1 MMVLGRIAAAGIV
14 LALMALPAWAKTLY
28 VSDQLSVNLRAEP
41 SGDASPMT
49 LLRTDASMELLAEE
63 GDYFKVR
70 LEDGTEG
77 FFPKRYATE
86 REPRSYVIARL
97 EKKISSLEQELEA
110 AQKRLGA
117 AAGDLEEER
126 VQLAAGLKQAEQ
138 QLKDLEQQQAAI
150 LNERDAA
157 LQKYDQLAADSS
169 DVVALGEERDRLR
182 SENARLNKEMTLLQ
196 QENES
201 LLISG
206 VIKWFMAGA
215 GVLFFGWLIGRAS
228 RRKRGGLS
236 GY

>member
-1 MMVLGRIAAAGIV
+1 MSVLLRISTLAIV
-14 LALMALPAWAKTLY
+14 LIGMALPAWGKTLY
-28 VSDQLSVNLRAEP
+28 VSDQLAVNLRSEP
-41 SGDASPMT
+41 SGQSSPMT
-49 LLRTDASMELLAEE
+49 LLRTDAAMELLSDE
-63 GDYFKVR
+63 GEYYKVR

-77 FFPKRYATE
+77 YFPKRYATD
-86 REPRSYVIARL
+86 REPRAYVIARL
-97 EKKISSLEQELEA
+97 EKKIASLEAELA
-110 AQKRLGA
+110 AAEKRLGA

-126 VQLAAGLKQAEQ
+126 QQLVASLKEAEQ
-138 QLKDLEQQQAAI
+138 QLKNLEQEQATI

-157 LQKYDQLAADSS
+157 LQKFDQLAADSS

-182 SENARLNKEMTLLQ
+182 SENARLSKEMALLQ

-206 VIKWFMAGA
+206 VIKWFLAGA